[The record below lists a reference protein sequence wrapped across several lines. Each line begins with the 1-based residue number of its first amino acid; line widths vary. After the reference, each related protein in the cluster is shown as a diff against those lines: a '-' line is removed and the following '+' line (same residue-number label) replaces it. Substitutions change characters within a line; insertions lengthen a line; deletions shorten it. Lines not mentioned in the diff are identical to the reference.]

1 MIGRREFITLLGGAA
16 AAWPLAAN
24 AQQPALPVIGLLNG
38 VSNEAYA
45 DRIAAIRQGLKETG
59 FVEGQNVAIEYR
71 SADGRPER
79 LLGLAAELVRRQ
91 VSVIVAIGGDPSP
104 HAAKEATSSIP
115 IIFAIGGDAVEL
127 GLVANLSR
135 PGGNVT
141 GMSLTNGVLAKKR
154 LELMRELLPD
164 ASVVAFLTNLGEAL
178 RSPEERNVKDLQ
190 AAARILGREVIVFSA
205 ETPEQVD
212 TAFAAI
218 VQQGIRA
225 LIVSPDAFLN
235 TRRYQIIGLAARHT
249 IPTIYSNR
257 EYVRAG
263 GLMSYGVELYSMYR
277 LAGTYTGRI
286 LKGDKPADLPVM
298 LPTKYELVT
307 NISTAKALGLTV
319 PASLL
324 AVADEVIE

>member
-1 MIGRREFITLLGGAA
+1 MIGRREFITLLGGAVI
-16 AAWPLAAN
+16 WPLAAR

-79 LLGLAAELVRRQ
+79 LPGLAAELVRRQ

-104 HAAKEATSSIP
+104 LAAKEATSSIP
-115 IIFAIGGDAVEL
+115 IVFAIGGDAVEL

-178 RSPEERNVKDLQ
+178 RSPEERSVRDLQ

-286 LKGDKPADLPVM
+286 LKGDKSADLPVM

-307 NISTAKALGLTV
+307 NSSTAKALGLTV
-319 PASLL
+319 PPTLL
-324 AVADEVIE
+324 AIADEVIE

>member
-1 MIGRREFITLLGGAA
+1 MIQRRDFITLLGGAA
-16 AAWPLAAN
+16 AWPFTAR
-24 AQQPALPVIGLLNG
+24 AQPRSTPVIGLLNG

-71 SADGRPER
+71 SADSRPER
-79 LLGLAAELVRRQ
+79 LPGLAAELVRRQ
-91 VSVIVAIGGDPSP
+91 VSAIVAIGGDPSP
-104 HAAKEATSSIP
+104 SAAKEATSSIP
-115 IIFAIGGDAVEL
+115 VVFAIGGDAIEL

-141 GMSLTNGVLAKKR
+141 GMSFNNGALAPKR
-154 LELMRELLPD
+154 LQLMRELLPD
-164 ASVVAFLTNLGEAL
+164 ASVIAYLTNFGGAL
-178 RSPEERNVKDLQ
+178 RSSEELRDLQ
-190 AAARILGREVIVFSA
+190 AAARILGGEVIVFSA

-235 TRRYQIIGLAARHT
+235 TRRYQIIGLAARHA

-263 GLMSYGVELYSMYR
+263 GLMSYGVELYTMYR
-277 LAGTYTGRI
+277 LAGIYAGRI
-286 LKGDKPADLPVM
+286 LKGDKLADLPVM

-307 NISTAKALGLTV
+307 NISTAKALGIELPLSILV
-319 PASLL
+319 R
-324 AVADEVIE
+324 VDEAIE